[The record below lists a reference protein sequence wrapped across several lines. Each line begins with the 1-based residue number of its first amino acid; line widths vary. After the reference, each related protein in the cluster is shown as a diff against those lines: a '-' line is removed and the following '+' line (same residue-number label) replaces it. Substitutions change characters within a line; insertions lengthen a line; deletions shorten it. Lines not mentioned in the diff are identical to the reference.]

1 MEKIC
6 VFGRQYYENT
16 VWDIT
21 AEKNGKYI
29 NLKKYGDDKK
39 EYRYDISTGKF
50 ERINHYKKGD
60 KITPVK
66 TKNITKWFTDC
77 GLFCTDEKFA
87 KLIKTNART
96 WENNRYKSIV
106 RYIEALSS
114 EFSKTYEA
122 WLSLG
127 VEIEEVKKAV
137 ENNYHVSSW
146 SLGTHPSQL
155 TKEQLKFITDNY
167 KVISR
172 DEINFI
178 KDMPDMRVF
187 NKLRELAKTTKY
199 SEIFEYTQTE
209 YDYSRPFGDRY
220 VKIKQNLFN
229 PEKELSTSGRYIVKH
244 IIDTINDFNLD
255 IISFCDYLLRLKHV
269 ECLDV
274 HDLFNTSH
282 YPDYL
287 KMEKVLKR
295 HRLSKIDKYPKYF
308 LSQFKITQAEY
319 KVMKTKYS
327 EEMFKAQCDIYRSLT
342 SKYDKYQIVVPE
354 ATAEI
359 ENEADELKHCV
370 RSYIQRV
377 VDGETLIVFLRDNES
392 PETPLVTIEVRNG
405 EVIQAY
411 GERDRKPE
419 QDQLDTIRLWAKE
432 KGLQLSWCWGV

>member
-1 MEKIC
+1 MKKIC
-6 VFGRQYYENT
+6 VFGYKYYENT
-16 VWDIT
+16 GLDIT
-21 AEKNGKYI
+21 AEKNGRYI
-29 NLKKYGDDKK
+29 NLKKYGDEKK

-66 TKNITKWFTDC
+66 TKNITKWFSDC
-77 GLFCTDEKFA
+77 SLFCTDKKFA

-114 EFSKTYEA
+114 SFSKTYEA

-127 VEIEEVKKAV
+127 VEIKEVQEAINK
-137 ENNYHVSSW
+137 NYHVSSW
-146 SLGTHPSQL
+146 TLGVHPSQL
-155 TKEQLKFITDNY
+155 TKEQLKFIEDNY
-167 KVISR
+167 SIISR
-172 DEINFI
+172 DEINLI
-178 KDMPDMRVF
+178 KDISNMKILK
-187 NKLRELAKTTKY
+187 KLRELANTTKY
-199 SEIFEYTQTE
+199 SVVFEYTHTE
-209 YDYSRPFGDRY
+209 YDYSRPYGDRY
-220 VKIKQNLFN
+220 VKTKQNLFS
-229 PEKELSTSGRYIVKH
+229 PEKELTNSGRYMVQR
-244 IIDTINDFNLD
+244 IIETIDAFNLD

-269 ECLDV
+269 ECLDIK
-274 HDLFNTSH
+274 DLFDTSH

-287 KMEKVLKR
+287 KMEKVLKK

-327 EEMFKAQCDIYRSLT
+327 EEMFKAHCDLHRSLA

-354 ATAEI
+354 ATTEI

-377 VDGETLIVFLRDNES
+377 VEGETLIVFLRDNKT

-405 EVIQAY
+405 EIIQAY

-419 QDQLDTIRLWAKE
+419 EDQLDTIRLWAKE

>member
-6 VFGRQYYENT
+6 VFGRQFYENT
-16 VWDIT
+16 GFDIT
-21 AEKNGKYI
+21 AEKNGRYI
-29 NLKKYGDDKK
+29 NLKKHGDDKK

-77 GLFCTDEKFA
+77 SLFCTDKKFA

-114 EFSKTYEA
+114 NFSKKYEA

-127 VEIEEVKKAV
+127 IEIKEVQQAMD
-137 ENNYHVSSW
+137 NNYRVSSW
-146 SLGTHPSQL
+146 SMDTHPSEL

-167 KVISR
+167 KIISK

-178 KDMPDMRVF
+178 KDMPDMRIF

-199 SEIFEYTQTE
+199 SVIFEYTQTE
-209 YDYSRPFGDRY
+209 YDYSRPYGDRY
-220 VKIKQNLFN
+220 VKTKQNLFN
-229 PEKELSTSGRYIVKH
+229 PEKELSTSGKYMVQH
-244 IIDTINDFNLD
+244 IIETINDFNLD

-269 ECLDV
+269 ECLDI

-287 KMEKVLKR
+287 KMEKVLKKYK
-295 HRLSKIDKYPKYF
+295 LSKIDKYPKYF

-327 EEMFKAQCDIYRSLT
+327 EEIFKAHCDMHRSLV

-354 ATAEI
+354 ATTEI

-377 VDGETLIVFLRDNES
+377 IDGETLIVFLRDNES
-392 PETPLVTIEVRNG
+392 PETPLVTIEVRNR

-411 GERDRKPE
+411 GERDKKPE
-419 QDQLDTIRLWAKE
+419 QDQLDTIRVWAKE